1 MPKPRKVYT
10 NDKPA
15 ITSYEQLEKLFD
27 SGYREFNDLIF
38 DAVDLSKPASN
49 PRPELSTTDVNEAVF
64 QNCKFVNCGLR
75 NVSLYK
81 FTLSCCYFN
90 NCDMPAARFLFCHL
104 NGCSFGNTVAT
115 NASFNG
121 SRMQDVIFRSTDLL
135 NAEFVDTDLARSI
148 FLKVDITGANF
159 AFANLASAV
168 FDYTVGGPVVRLDV
182 HKWSVVVYPQHTQV
196 GCQVH
201 KNDDWLKWKH
211 TDAAICNMHHQAES
225 WWKQYG
231 PLIKS
236 TIRYVMKE
244 SKKCQQQQL
253 KS

>member
-27 SGYREFNDLIF
+27 SGYREFRNLVF
-38 DAVDLSKPASN
+38 DSVDLSKPAS
-49 PRPELSTTDVNEAVF
+49 RTQLELCSTDASEAVF
-64 QNCKFVNCGLR
+64 QSCNFTNCKLC

-81 FTLSCCYFN
+81 FTLNGCHFCS
-90 NCDMPAARFLFCHL
+90 CDMSNARFLFCCL
-104 NGCSFGNTVAT
+104 NACTFGKTTAD

-121 SRMQDVIFRSTDLL
+121 SRMHDVIFRSTTLL
-135 NAEFVDTDLARSI
+135 NSKFVTADLTRGSFFKA
-148 FLKVDITGANF
+148 DITGADF
-159 AFANLASAV
+159 AFANLASAT

-182 HKWSVVVYPQHTQV
+182 NKWSVVVYPQHTQV
-196 GCQVH
+196 GCQSH
-201 KNDDWLKWKH
+201 KNADWLTWKP
-211 TDAAICNMHHQAES
+211 TDTAICNMHHQAKS